1 VQQNKWRATRFG
13 ADAELVSTH
22 DYQQRRVAA
31 VTGNLIQRLANVAA
45 ELDCVGELAA
55 LPSVV
60 NDAGS
65 RQQLRI
71 LKETGSRREVVR
83 QMIAANHWAQRYM
96 H

>member
-1 VQQNKWRATRFG
+1 
-13 ADAELVSTH
+13 
-22 DYQQRRVAA
+22 
-31 VTGNLIQRLANVAA
+31 
-45 ELDCVGELAA
+45 LDCVGELAA